1 MTVQDFIYGFVQ
13 GTLNKKR
20 RCGNWSVRED
30 WHGNHV
36 LVYRTKGISFN
47 NTPVEEMVAWHLI
60 DGTTI
65 GNGNILRLA
74 ASRILRNADGL
85 RDGQVHLMNAG
96 ATLIPF
102 TLFTEASL
110 NVGDFKWIVRP
121 KEEMTKR
128 QQFCWNNNTRRSEPY
143 LVDQHFSGACLFEV
157 DGHCFLFDIDRKEQA
172 ESGIFNP
179 FLCELPHVVSSIEEA
194 YQALKPPE
202 VVEAEEKGVLVKRQ
216 GEFFFV
222 FKSEECPEAGTLTE
236 AEKVILRYP
245 PSRFGFLMNTNDKDT
260 YSDSRPLNYI
270 PSTPDEVAFNTAALR
285 YERVY
290 MRSSMM
296 IVRKVWLEAN
306 NNGTRSHSVTY
317 GLMLEDGSTVVSG
330 TACHSE
336 REHAD
341 LELQGW
347 WTVVKNTA
355 LKSVTVTGSVD

>member
-1 MTVQDFIYGFVQ
+1 MTVKDFIYRFARGE
-13 GTLNKKR
+13 LNNWR
-20 RCGNWSVRED
+20 RCGNWRVRED
-30 WHGNHV
+30 WDGNQV
-36 LVYRTKGISFN
+36 LVFKTKRFLPSGEN
-47 NTPVEEMVAWHLI
+47 AEEPVAWHLI

-102 TLFTEASL
+102 TLFSEASL

-128 QQFCWNNNTRRSEPY
+128 QQFRWNNNTRRSEPY
-143 LVDQHFSGACLFEV
+143 LVDQHFSGACVFEV

-194 YQALKPPE
+194 YEALKPDE
-202 VVEAEEKGVLVKRQ
+202 VVEAEKNGVPVKRQ

-222 FKSEECPEAGTLTE
+222 FKSEDTPDVGVLSEE
-236 AEKVILRYP
+236 EKQVLRWP
-245 PSRFGFLMNTNDKDT
+245 PSRFGFLMNSEDKDT

-285 YERVY
+285 YEQVY
-290 MRSSMM
+290 KRSTMM
-296 IVRKVWLEAN
+296 IVRSTWLEAN
-306 NNGTRSHSVTY
+306 NNGTRSHRVTN
-317 GLMLEDGSTVVSG
+317 GVMLEDGSTVVSG
-330 TACHSE
+330 TACHSG

-355 LKSVTVTGSVD
+355 LKSVTVTGNVD